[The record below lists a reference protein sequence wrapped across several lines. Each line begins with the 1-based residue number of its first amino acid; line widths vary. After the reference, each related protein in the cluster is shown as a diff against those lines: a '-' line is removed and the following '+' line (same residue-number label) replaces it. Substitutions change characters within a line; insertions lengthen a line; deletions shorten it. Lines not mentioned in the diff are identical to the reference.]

1 MPLSTEFTVPT
12 YNGNLNIAVKAGS
25 SIVLIG
31 ANGSGKTRLGV
42 HIDTT
47 LSGAGTQVHR
57 IAAHRSLI
65 LNPNVIPPSSEIALN
80 RLHYGSDGGNHHHK
94 IGHRYQGQPA
104 TMLLNDFD
112 HVIAAL
118 YAENNDVSIR
128 FREACLA
135 NPEEAK
141 TPPMAK
147 VDRLKI
153 IWQTTLPHRDLVV
166 LSGNIK
172 TKPKIG
178 SEYSSSDMSDGE
190 RVIFYLIAQ
199 ALLAKPDTLLIFD
212 EPELHLNR
220 SIISKLWDAIES
232 ARPDCA
238 FLYITHDV
246 EFGNSRRAASKYAI
260 REYRKEPAEA
270 WDILQIPDNEDLP
283 DEILTKI
290 IGSRLPILFIE
301 GNDSSIDISIYRRLY
316 SQFTVVPVGSC
327 ENVIHTVSTFMARP
341 DLHRLGCAGLIDADG
356 RTAEEI
362 KYLEE
367 KCVFTLS
374 VAEVENLILLPD
386 VFKAIAKS
394 LHFSEE
400 DANAK
405 LVSLKSSVM
414 TLAQQHLDQI
424 CIRRTKR
431 LVDSAMKKIGLE
443 QKDVAKLDLEFKT
456 EVNKIDILNIYN
468 EAKKKIEDEIRAEN
482 YETVLAYFDNKGLLV
497 EASKHLDTNKKTLE
511 QFLGRV
517 LGGDSNDD
525 LRNAILSSLPNI
537 QIPVN

>member
-1 MPLSTEFTVPT
+1 MALSTEFPVPT
-12 YNGNLNIAVKAGS
+12 YNSNLNIAVKAGS

-42 HIDTT
+42 YIDAI
-47 LSGAGTQVHR
+47 LSGAGSEVHR

-80 RLHYGSDGGNHHHK
+80 RLHFGYDNGNHHNK

-112 HVIAAL
+112 HVIASL

-128 FREACLA
+128 FRTACAA

-153 IWQTTLPHRDLVV
+153 IWQAILPHRDLIV

-260 REYRKEPAEA
+260 REYRKEPNEA
-270 WDILQIPDNEDLP
+270 WDIMMIPDDENLP
-283 DEILTKI
+283 EEILTKI
-290 IGSRLPILFIE
+290 IGSRCPILFVE
-301 GNDSSIDISIYRRLY
+301 GDDGSIDVSIYRRLY
-316 SQFTVVPVGSC
+316 NQFTVIPVGSC
-327 ENVIHTVSTFMARP
+327 ENVIHTVNTFAARP
-341 DLHRLGCAGLIDADG
+341 DLHRVGCAGLVDADG
-356 RTAEEI
+356 RTAEDI
-362 KYLEE
+362 KYLEARNI
-367 KCVFTLS
+367 FTLPVS
-374 VAEVENLILLPD
+374 EVENIILLPA

-394 LHFSEE
+394 LHFSENE
-400 DANAK
+400 TNTK
-405 LVSLKSSVM
+405 LVSLKSTVM
-414 TLAQQHLDQI
+414 TLAKQHLDQI

-431 LVDSAMKKIGLE
+431 LVDAAMKRIGLV
-443 QKDVAKLDLEFKT
+443 QKDAEQLDLEFKT
-456 EVNKIDILNIYN
+456 EVTRIDIIGIFSDT
-468 EAKKKIEDEIRAEN
+468 KKKIEGEINAGN
-482 YETVLAYFDNKGLLV
+482 YENVLAYYDNKGLLV
-497 EASKHLDTNKKTLE
+497 EAGKHLDQSKNALE
-511 QFLGRV
+511 QLIGRV
-517 LGGDSNDD
+517 LGGDANSD
-525 LRNAILSSLPNI
+525 LHKAILSSLPSI
-537 QIPVN
+537 QVPVK